1 MASRKKR
8 DDDSADRPTLSLVS
22 DEDSNPRAEQDPTVD
37 SSSDA
42 EEASDAV
49 ERVDPSSTESHQD
62 EGVESE
68 APANSE
74 IGTSEIGTPQIPGL
88 AAMSPT
94 EQAQAILQDADPVA
108 YYRMLNGLVRSS
120 HSSLLQALPYT
131 PALEFHSPTCVV
143 VEPEPSNIETVG
155 LYARAA
161 YPDFDRVL
169 LAAFNDPAHDH
180 LMAALYHLLIVE
192 KTNVA
197 MVTNH
202 GQIIDIA
209 LVMGAWLSAMLAPD
223 RSFGV
228 LGEHTSLDEL
238 AEVSNVLVSRMV
250 ITRQAFNVP
259 AIQVL
264 QCGSRIFLSVPQT
277 ASRRRAKLETAL
289 VRANNILMRTALDA
303 QLAQG
308 GQLLAMAAS
317 GSQDL
322 TIPGLMKKARAAWRA
337 RRGDDPGEA
346 PTLHLQPLYD
356 GTLSLMQSCTYVLPV
371 AICLDSSTPAC
382 VIGGLTRL
390 NGKEDCHRIMDWI
403 ALAHQEA
410 TGTPTIYHWHED
422 DLLTQVRARLNR

>member
-8 DDDSADRPTLSLVS
+8 DDDSADRPTLSLVA
-22 DEDSNPRAEQDPTVD
+22 DEDATPRKAQDSSVD
-37 SSSDA
+37 SSSDTEDA
-42 EEASDAV
+42 ASAI
-49 ERVDPSSTESHQD
+49 EGADPSSTESHQD
-62 EGVESE
+62 EEAESE
-68 APANSE
+68 TPANSE
-74 IGTSEIGTPQIPGL
+74 IGSPEIPGL
-88 AAMSPT
+88 SAMSST
-94 EQAQAILQDADPVA
+94 EQAQAILEDADPVA

-120 HSSLLQALPYT
+120 HSSLLQSLPYS
-131 PALEFHSPTCVV
+131 PALEFHNPTCVV

-161 YPDFDRVL
+161 YPDFDRIL
-169 LAAFNDPAHDH
+169 LAAFNDPAHDD

-192 KTNVA
+192 KTNIAV
-197 MVTNH
+197 VTNH

-209 LVMGAWLSAMLAPD
+209 LVMGAWLSAMLAPG

-228 LGEHTSLDEL
+228 LGEHTSLEQL

-356 GTLSLMQSCTYVLPV
+356 GTLTLMQSCTYVLPV

>member
-8 DDDSADRPTLSLVS
+8 EEADSERPALSLVS
-22 DEDSNPRAEQDPTVD
+22 DG
-37 SSSDA
+37 
-42 EEASDAV
+42 EASLD
-49 ERVDPSSTESHQD
+49 EGSLSHQD
-62 EGVESE
+62 EPSDEQDSSVSIESADQHLTAASTTDEAESE
-68 APANSE
+68 LPE
-74 IGTSEIGTPQIPGL
+74 IPGL

-94 EQAQAILQDADPVA
+94 EQAQAILEDSDPVA

-161 YPDFDRVL
+161 YPDFDRIL
-169 LAAFNDPAHDH
+169 LAAFNDPAHDD

-197 MVTNH
+197 VVTNH

-209 LVMGAWLSAMLAPD
+209 LVMGAWLSAMLAPG

-228 LGEHTSLDEL
+228 LGEHTSLEQL

-289 VRANNILMRTALDA
+289 VRANNTLMRTALDA

-356 GTLSLMQSCTYVLPV
+356 GTLTLMQSCTYVLPV

-390 NGKEDCHRIMDWI
+390 NGKDDCHKIMDWI

>member
-8 DDDSADRPTLSLVS
+8 DDSADRPTLSLVS

-37 SSSDA
+37 SSSDS
-42 EEASDAV
+42 EEAADAV
-49 ERVDPSSTESHQD
+49 EGADPSSTESHQA
-62 EGVESE
+62 EGVESAE
-68 APANSE
+68 PANSE
-74 IGTSEIGTPQIPGL
+74 IGNSEIANSEIPGL

-94 EQAQAILQDADPVA
+94 EQAQAILEDADPVA

-161 YPDFDRVL
+161 YPDFDRIL
-169 LAAFNDPAHDH
+169 LAAFNDPAHDD

-197 MVTNH
+197 VVTNH

-209 LVMGAWLSAMLAPD
+209 LVMGAWLSAMLAPG

-228 LGEHTSLDEL
+228 LGEHTSLEQL

-289 VRANNILMRTALDA
+289 VRANNTLMRTALDA

-356 GTLSLMQSCTYVLPV
+356 GTLTLMQSCTYVLPV

-390 NGKEDCHRIMDWI
+390 NGKDDCHRIMDWI

>member
-1 MASRKKR
+1 
-8 DDDSADRPTLSLVS
+8 VS
-22 DEDSNPRAEQDPTVD
+22 DEDLPESEDDLSSLKGTESAEDAPSEQQGDTDP
-37 SSSDA
+37 DA
-42 EEASDAV
+42 VAVVGLDQSPLAEASAD
-49 ERVDPSSTESHQD
+49 EPESD
-62 EGVESE
+62 L
-68 APANSE
+68 PA
-74 IGTSEIGTPQIPGL
+74 IAGL
-88 AAMSPT
+88 SAMSPA
-94 EQAQAILQDADPVA
+94 EQAAAILAEADPVG
-108 YYRMLNGLVRSS
+108 YYKMLNGLVRSS

-131 PALEFHSPTCVV
+131 PALEFHSPSCVV
-143 VEPEPSNIETVG
+143 VEPEPTNIETVD

-169 LAAFNDPAHDH
+169 LAAFNDPSQDH

-192 KTNVA
+192 KANIA

-209 LVMGAWLSAMLAPD
+209 LVIGAWLSAMLAPG

-228 LGEHTSLDEL
+228 LGEHSSLEQL
-238 AEVSNVLVSRMV
+238 ADVSNVLVSRMV

-289 VRANNILMRTALDA
+289 VRANNTLMRTALDE
-303 QLAQG
+303 QLAKG

-356 GTLSLMQSCTYVLPV
+356 GTLTLMQSCTYVLPV

-382 VIGGLTRL
+382 VIGGLTRI
-390 NGKEDCHRIMDWI
+390 KEKDDCHRIMDWI

-410 TGTPTIYHWHED
+410 TGVPTIYHWHED

>member
-8 DDDSADRPTLSLVS
+8 EEADSDRPALSLVS
-22 DEDSNPRAEQDPTVD
+22 DGEASAAEGD
-37 SSSDA
+37 SSSVDA
-42 EEASDAV
+42 PSDEQDSPESIESVDQHLTAASTTDAA
-49 ERVDPSSTESHQD
+49 EPELP
-62 EGVESE
+62 E
-68 APANSE
+68 
-74 IGTSEIGTPQIPGL
+74 IPGL

-94 EQAQAILQDADPVA
+94 EQAQAILEDADPVA

-131 PALEFHSPTCVV
+131 PALEFHNPSCVV

-161 YPDFDRVL
+161 YPDFDRIL
-169 LAAFNDPAHDH
+169 LAAFNDPAHDD

-197 MVTNH
+197 VVTNH

-209 LVMGAWLSAMLAPD
+209 LVMGAWLSAMLAPG

-228 LGEHTSLDEL
+228 LGEHTSLEQL

-289 VRANNILMRTALDA
+289 VRANNTLMRTALDA

-356 GTLSLMQSCTYVLPV
+356 GTLTLMQSCTYVLPV

-390 NGKEDCHRIMDWI
+390 NGKDDCHRIMDWI